1 VFEQLAVASP
11 GSLQTSVVQEL
22 LSSHPASSK
31 QAEQT
36 PPWQVPS
43 EHRTPAAAFW
53 RPQVITPP
61 ASEQV
66 VD

>member
-1 VFEQLAVASP
+1 VFKQLAVGSP

-22 LSSHPASSK
+22 PSSHPASSK

-36 PPWQVPS
+36 PPWQIPS
-43 EHRTPAAAFW
+43 EHGAPSVASW
-53 RPQVITPP
+53 MPQVITPP